1 MRVKKIKEE
10 NLVTQIKNNKKDFP
24 ASFHNMSF
32 KKRVIEG
39 KGGITERVINSI
51 AYQSD
56 FVFVDNFYKP
66 YSLIINPI
74 KKSVKPG

>member
-1 MRVKKIKEE
+1 
-10 NLVTQIKNNKKDFP
+10 LVTQIKNNKKGFP
-24 ASFHNMSF
+24 ASFHNMGL

-39 KGGITERVINSI
+39 KGGITERVINSV
-51 AYQSD
+51 AYQSG
-56 FVFVDNFYKP
+56 FVFIDNFYKP